1 MGLWTKIKFRFYVL
15 IALVTEPGFLDANI
29 AGNVDTSLSPN
40 LLGTR
45 FIWPDVWSE
54 SPTGCFQKLTYSER
68 SCAPACIRLRGG
80 SKSIANVAGWFDCSS
95 GLWSSCFNRIRICVS
110 SWRRAESKNNKI
122 QPPAHST
129 SLDSIEVQ
137 SDQQTKLSGPL
148 HSFSL
153 GDLNEM
159 DGMQGDEEN
168 RKPLFTTKAHTSG
181 KVPEYEVLLDCLPN
195 GVTPEKV
202 QVVLHRKYCRTRHP
216 DVEKGIEDQWQSLTT
231 KEPRLWWYDGTLF
244 RLASAQRWKDIDGSQ
259 EVKLECGVTRYRSFL
274 GTNMSPNWAK
284 IPEVHMSDPL
294 SCFVLVHSSDD
305 QVMFV
310 QRKDPILGSSISLP
324 GGHLSADRAG
334 IFDSMVEVP
343 IPGYIGHEIICMLD
357 YSIWPGS
364 EKWKP
369 SMRNGVESPRPYSKV
384 ITELF
389 SCPLR
394 EANGDLGL
402 KSNDFFELPL
412 MLGIAKSSRNRTIA
426 AVFYL
431 ATHLT
436 AEEIKEKHSQSA
448 LPHSCRCISI
458 SDKDALPTLDLDL
471 QPCCRAA
478 LYLFAQYLRTHRG
491 AHVRNGGGITDLK
504 QDGEEMT
511 SFPSKGTYL
520 REAEGR
526 GRSMQKNQF
535 AVFSNKSEDPGEAVV
550 EEGSLSVADVRSLS
564 PRHLDAVKY
573 SNLQV
578 NESNEL

>member
-1 MGLWTKIKFRFYVL
+1 M
-15 IALVTEPGFLDANI
+15 E
-29 AGNVDTSLSPN
+29 
-40 LLGTR
+40 
-45 FIWPDVWSE
+45 
-54 SPTGCFQKLTYSER
+54 
-68 SCAPACIRLRGG
+68 
-80 SKSIANVAGWFDCSS
+80 
-95 GLWSSCFNRIRICVS
+95 
-110 SWRRAESKNNKI
+110 
-122 QPPAHST
+122 
-129 SLDSIEVQ
+129 
-137 SDQQTKLSGPL
+137 
-148 HSFSL
+148 
-153 GDLNEM
+153 
-159 DGMQGDEEN
+159 
-168 RKPLFTTKAHTSG
+168 
-181 KVPEYEVLLDCLPN
+181 
-195 GVTPEKV
+195 
-202 QVVLHRKYCRTRHP
+202 
-216 DVEKGIEDQWQSLTT
+216 GIEDQWQSLTT

-310 QRKDPILGSSISLP
+310 QRKDPILGSRQKPCCHGIVLFATAALPLVHFAMSKKHFLCILSL
-324 GGHLSADRAG
+324 
-334 IFDSMVEVP
+334 
-343 IPGYIGHEIICMLD
+343 
-357 YSIWPGS
+357 YSIFAEMNSNSGS

-573 SNLQV
+573 SNLQYKYGFQDDSEIEKV
-578 NESNEL
+578 FQEKKGKWQRSPYDDDDDDDDYAFLPRQSSMMAQEFKGNFNRSELVEALYWWLSVYQDPVVIERALVQLKLHSLVSQGEQLSTEQMVAVLERQRERQLLTEMRLKRRLKNKQKELERKEQQKIDKKERDRRRRQ